1 MDSFKKRVK
10 DIMQNKGLKQSDLA
24 KMTGIAEATISRY
37 CNGRRTP
44 NIKALVKIAKILN
57 VSTDYLLG
65 IKDDNGKW
73 IPCSER
79 LPEKNKLVLGWYK
92 DNPFSGYTYGIVM
105 KTKMGWVFDYGNRYC
120 SNVAAWM
127 PLPELYKEGEDE

>member
-1 MDSFKKRVK
+1 MRYTTYHCGKAVIKEK
-10 DIMQNKGLKQSDLA
+10 NKLSEAIEKLAEFEEKEKCGEWLDAIELA
-24 KMTGIAEATISRY
+24 KIAI
-37 CNGRRTP
+37 
-44 NIKALVKIAKILN
+44 ALQ
-57 VSTDYLLG
+57 SQ
-65 IKDDNGKW
+65 KW

-127 PLPELYKEGEDE
+127 PLPEPYREVTDKENLESRR